1 MANRARPVATPGGQL
16 GFSNR
21 AIKCCVDPG
30 MTVRSFPPEGRKP
43 GAQALSVWM
52 TKLKGVYMRIGQEEA
67 LAIHV
72 AGQICRLRIKAH
84 KRCAIIAGMGIEN
97 QCIKRGIPFSHDG
110 PQFCP
115 PPNRD
120 SNGSAHP

>member
-1 MANRARPVATPGGQL
+1 
-16 GFSNR
+16 
-21 AIKCCVDPG
+21 
-30 MTVRSFPPEGRKP
+30 
-43 GAQALSVWM
+43 
-52 TKLKGVYMRIGQEEA
+52 MRIGQEEA

-84 KRCAIIAGMGIEN
+84 KRRAIIAGMGIEN
-97 QCIKRGIPFSHDG
+97 QSIKRGISFSYDG

-120 SNGSAHP
+120 NNGSAHP